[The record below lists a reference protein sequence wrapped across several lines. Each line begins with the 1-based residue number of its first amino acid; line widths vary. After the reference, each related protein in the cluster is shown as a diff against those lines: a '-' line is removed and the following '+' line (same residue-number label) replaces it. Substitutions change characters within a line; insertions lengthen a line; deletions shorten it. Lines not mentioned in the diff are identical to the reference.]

1 MTEQRWKRAR
11 TATEIVLGIYLVWLM
26 LPEEYKLVFKS
37 AVFRVTGR
45 ERASRE
51 RRADLEDFERRVMF
65 DIYALPGG
73 QP

>member
-1 MTEQRWKRAR
+1 M
-11 TATEIVLGIYLVWLM
+11 V
-26 LPEEYKLVFKS
+26 LPEEAKLTIK
-37 AVFRVTGR
+37 ATLARVTGR

-51 RRADLEDFERRVMF
+51 RRADMEDFERRVLF